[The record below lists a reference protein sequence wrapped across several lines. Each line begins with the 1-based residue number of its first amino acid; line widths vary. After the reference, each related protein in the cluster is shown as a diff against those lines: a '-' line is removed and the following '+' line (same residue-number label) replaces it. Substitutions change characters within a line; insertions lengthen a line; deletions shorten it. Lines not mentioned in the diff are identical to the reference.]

1 MYTLEDLVTAKASD
15 RAYATLREDIME
27 WRLAPGTVLQEVEQ
41 SERLGVSRTPVRE
54 ALARLGA
61 DGLVASQGG
70 RGLVVTT
77 VSVESIRQLF
87 ELRRVLEQE
96 SARLA
101 AQHRD
106 RDVFLGLADEFRSAS
121 QLLDDGDPSHERYYD
136 LVARFDL
143 AVDDA
148 TRNPYLVSTLRNLRP
163 HLVRIRRASRD
174 DLGRLRTAAE
184 EHLLIVEAI
193 IDGDAGL
200 AASATQVH
208 LYRSLHS
215 VLASAERLTS
225 VREEEQ

>member
-1 MYTLEDLVTAKASD
+1 MATKASD

-41 SERLGVSRTPVRE
+41 SERLAMSRTPVRE

-61 DGLVASQGG
+61 DGLVAAQGG

-77 VSVESIRQLF
+77 VSVESVRQLF
-87 ELRRVLEQE
+87 GLRRVLEQE

-106 RDVFLGLADEFRSAS
+106 PDVFLGLRDEFQSAPR
-121 QLLDDGDPSHERYYD
+121 LLDDGDPAHERYYD

-143 AVDDA
+143 AVDEA
-148 TRNPYLVSTLRNLRP
+148 AGNPYLVSTLRNLRP
-163 HLVRIRRASRD
+163 HLVRIRRVSRD
-174 DLGRLRTAAE
+174 DLERLRTAAE

-193 IDGDAGL
+193 IDGDAEL

-208 LYRSLHS
+208 LHRSLHS

-225 VREEEQ
+225 VREEEE

>member
-1 MYTLEDLVTAKASD
+1 MATKASD
-15 RAYATLREDIME
+15 RAYASLREDIME

-54 ALARLGA
+54 ALGRLSA
-61 DGLVASQGG
+61 DGLVAAQGG

-77 VSVESIRQLF
+77 VSVENIKQLF
-87 ELRRVLEQE
+87 DLRRVLEQE

-101 AQHRD
+101 ARNRD
-106 RDVFLGLADEFRSAS
+106 QNVFLGLGDEFRAAPR
-121 QLLDDGDPSHERYYD
+121 LLDDGDPAHERYYD

-148 TRNPYLVSTLRNLRP
+148 TGNPYLVTALRNLRP
-163 HLVRIRRASRD
+163 HLVRIRRVSRD
-174 DLGRLRTAAE
+174 DLERLRSAAA

-193 IDGDAGL
+193 IEGDAEL

-208 LYRSLHS
+208 LHRSLHS

-225 VREEEQ
+225 VREEEK

>member
-1 MYTLEDLVTAKASD
+1 MATKASE
-15 RAYATLREDIME
+15 RAYTALREDIME

-61 DGLVASQGG
+61 DGLVAAQRG

-77 VSVESIRQLF
+77 VSVESITQLF
-87 ELRRVLEQE
+87 ELRRLLEQE

-101 AQHRD
+101 ARNRD
-106 RDVFLGLADEFRSAS
+106 RDVFLGLRDEFRRAAD
-121 QLLDDGDPSHERYYD
+121 LLEDGDPTHERYYD
-136 LVARFDL
+136 LVGRLDGAI
-143 AVDDA
+143 DDA
-148 TRNPYLVSTLRNLRP
+148 TGNAYLVSTLGTLRP
-163 HLVRIRRASRD
+163 HLVRIRRVSRD
-174 DLGRLRTAAE
+174 NPARLRAAAE

-193 IDGDAGL
+193 IDGDAEL

-215 VLASAERLTS
+215 VLASAERLTA

>member
-1 MYTLEDLVTAKASD
+1 MATKASD
-15 RAYATLREDIME
+15 RAYSSLREDILE

-61 DGLVASQGG
+61 DGLVATQRG
-70 RGLVVTT
+70 RGLVVTAI
-77 VSVESIRQLF
+77 SVESIRQLF

-101 AQHRD
+101 ARNRQPE
-106 RDVFLGLADEFRSAS
+106 VFVRLRDEFTTAAT
-121 QLLDDGDPSHERYYD
+121 LLHDGDPAHERYYD
-136 LVARFDL
+136 LVVRLDD

-148 TRNPYLVSTLRNLRP
+148 TGNPYLVSAIRNLRP
-163 HLVRIRRASRD
+163 HLVRLRRVSRD
-174 DLGRLRTAAE
+174 DPKRLRAAAE

-193 IDGDAGL
+193 LDGDAEL

-208 LYRSLHS
+208 LHRSLHS
-215 VLASAERLTS
+215 VLASAERLTK
-225 VREEEQ
+225 VREEHP

>member
-1 MYTLEDLVTAKASD
+1 MVTKASD

-61 DGLVASQGG
+61 DGLVATQRG

-77 VSVESIRQLF
+77 VSVESITQLF
-87 ELRRVLEQE
+87 DLRRVLEQE

-101 AQHRD
+101 ARNRD
-106 RDVFLGLADEFRSAS
+106 RDVFVGLRDEFLHAAE
-121 QLLDDGDPSHERYYD
+121 LLGDGDPAHERYYD

-143 AVDDA
+143 AVDHA
-148 TRNPYLVSTLRNLRP
+148 AGNPYLVSTLRNLRP
-163 HLVRIRRASRD
+163 HLVRIRRVSRD
-174 DLGRLRTAAE
+174 DLERLRTAAE

-193 IDGDAGL
+193 VDGDAEL

-208 LYRSLHS
+208 LHRSLHS

>member
-1 MYTLEDLVTAKASD
+1 MATKASD
-15 RAYATLREDIME
+15 RAYAALRDDIME

-61 DGLVASQGG
+61 DGLVAAQRG

-87 ELRRVLEQE
+87 DLRRVLEQE
-96 SARLA
+96 AARLA
-101 AQHRD
+101 ARNRD
-106 RDVFLGLADEFRSAS
+106 EDVFVGLRDEFRTSP
-121 QLLDDGDPSHERYYD
+121 QLLADGDPAHERYYD

-143 AVDDA
+143 AVDEA
-148 TRNPYLVSTLRNLRP
+148 TGNPYLVSTLRNLRP
-163 HLVRIRRASRD
+163 HLVRIRRVSRD
-174 DLGRLRTAAE
+174 DLDRLRTAAE

-193 IDGDAGL
+193 IEGDAEL

-215 VLASAERLTS
+215 VLASAERLTN
-225 VREEEQ
+225 VREEHP

>member
-1 MYTLEDLVTAKASD
+1 MSTKASD
-15 RAYATLREDIME
+15 RAYAALREDIME
-27 WRLAPGTVLQEVEQ
+27 WRLAPGSVLQEVEQ

-61 DGLVASQGG
+61 DGLVAAQGG

-101 AQHRD
+101 ARNLD
-106 RDVFLGLADEFRSAS
+106 KTVFLGLRDEFRSAS
-121 QLLDDGDPSHERYYD
+121 LLLDDGDPAHERYYD

-143 AVDDA
+143 AVDEA
-148 TRNPYLVSTLRNLRP
+148 TDNPYLVSTLRNLRP
-163 HLVRIRRASRD
+163 HLVRIRRVSRD
-174 DLGRLRTAAE
+174 DLDRLRAAAE

-193 IDGDAGL
+193 IEGDVEL

-215 VLASAERLTS
+215 VLASAERLTA
-225 VREEEQ
+225 VREEEK

>member
-1 MYTLEDLVTAKASD
+1 MATKASD
-15 RAYATLREDIME
+15 RAYAALRDDIME

-61 DGLVASQGG
+61 DGLVSAQGG

-77 VSVESIRQLF
+77 VSVESITQLF
-87 ELRRVLEQE
+87 DLRRVLEQE
-96 SARLA
+96 AARLA
-101 AQHRD
+101 ARNRD
-106 RDVFLGLADEFRSAS
+106 HDVFLELRDEFRSAPE
-121 QLLDDGDPSHERYYD
+121 LLEDGDPAHERYYD

-148 TRNPYLVSTLRNLRP
+148 TGNPYLVSTLRNLRP
-163 HLVRIRRASRD
+163 HLVRIRRVSRD
-174 DLGRLRTAAE
+174 DPARLRTAAE

-193 IDGDAGL
+193 LAGDAEL

-215 VLASAERLTS
+215 VLASAERLTA
-225 VREEEQ
+225 VREEEK